1 MRKRPYS
8 QKRLFHRKTRMN
20 RILTTFQGNLVFA
33 LAVIAIFAASFN
45 VCSATEP
52 KTLFSWDFSSDQ
64 DVAEWSPASMTKP
77 VLHDG
82 ALKSRETSWDP
93 FIVSPHFML
102 KPRQGQYIEI
112 RMRSTGAGIGEIF
125 FASSDEGKYN
135 GFSQDKTA
143 SWRIRHDGE
152 FHVYQIMPA
161 WLAEPQIIKIRVDV
175 GRPEAADV
183 ERGVELEIDYIRI
196 LDIGIDEAAPM
207 GRSDWDSDALAT
219 LKSDAVEGRNEW
231 ISEIGRLD
239 PAEIGSNLYFEWR
252 NVGDLADA
260 EPFPRATLRCLTA
273 SGSGQT
279 TVEIPLF
286 NICQAADS
294 LNAVFS
300 KNVDL
305 AAYKEW
311 GAPIFRWEVSTPN
324 NIELRRVA
332 FTKESIGDGVLE
344 TQHGRQSALARLR
357 DGLAFVQYES
367 IVRNCGGAPLA
378 GFSLDADAD
387 DDVLLNEIEIQ
398 KIAIDPLF
406 GFNPTGDRSSVQ
418 TVDASGID
426 ATIFPVK
433 ARANAV
439 AFPKDF
445 SLLPGEACKIVSK
458 FDVKSSGD
466 FDVTLWLDA
475 ISSEKKT
482 ANVLTVALS
491 VLPDAKL
498 PTNLSYV
505 PEPRDT
511 ESDYEIGAFYFP
523 GWSRSVNWEKIDSAA
538 PVRKPLLGYYD
549 ESNPEVVDWQIKWAA
564 ENGIRF
570 FLVDWYWRHGQIS
583 LDHWIN
589 AFQRAKYRSHLK
601 WAIMWANHTGYGTHS
616 TEDWTKVSQFWID
629 HYFKTPE
636 YYTID
641 GKPVV
646 AIWQQ
651 EILDHDMREEA
662 RKEGVELKQGE
673 GCKRAFDITR
683 KMCEEAG
690 LPGVYFIAMKW
701 PEESTDPR
709 IVQELANGSFDE
721 TTIYHFMYPG
731 KNVANPLLYSFDQV
745 VAASK
750 NNWEERRETGI
761 LPFMPNIST
770 GWDSRP
776 WHGFR
781 NVVVYGRSVQS
792 FKRLLEDYKSF
803 ADETGIKRAV
813 LGPLNEWGEG
823 SYIEP
828 NDEFGFGMYEAIRE
842 VLCKEP
848 EDGFPVNYAPHEVGL
863 GPYDYPQSSDK

>member
-1 MRKRPYS
+1 
-8 QKRLFHRKTRMN
+8 MN
-20 RILTTFQGNLVFA
+20 KNLTIFLLGKVVSGIAFVMTILAFA
-33 LAVIAIFAASFN
+33 LVG
-45 VCSATEP
+45 SADEP
-52 KTLFSWDFSSDQ
+52 QTLISWDFNTEQ
-64 DVAEWSPASMTKP
+64 DVAEWSSANLTKP
-77 VLHDG
+77 TFHDG
-82 ALKSRETSWDP
+82 VLRANATSWDP
-93 FIVSPHFML
+93 FVVSPHFML

-112 RMRSTGAGIGEIF
+112 RMRSTGVGLGEIF
-125 FASSDEGKYN
+125 FASSDEGQYN
-135 GFSQDKTA
+135 GFSQAKTA
-143 SWRIRHDGE
+143 TWQIRHDGL
-152 FHVYQIMPA
+152 FHTYQIMPA

-175 GRPEAADV
+175 GRPETDDV
-183 ERGVELEIDYIRI
+183 KRGVELEIDYIRI
-196 LDIGIDEAAPM
+196 LDIGLDEAAPM
-207 GRSDWDSDALAT
+207 NRADWNSDALSK

-239 PAEIGSNLYFEWR
+239 PSSCGSNLYLEWR
-252 NVGDLADA
+252 KTGDRDDV
-260 EPFPRATLRCLTA
+260 EPFPRASLRCLVA

-279 TVEIPLF
+279 TLEVPLF
-286 NICQAADS
+286 NLCQIVKS
-294 LNAVFS
+294 PNEVFS

-305 AAYKEW
+305 SAYKDW
-311 GAPIFRWEVSTPN
+311 GAAIFRWEISLPN
-324 NIELRRVA
+324 DLELERVR
-332 FTKESIGDGVLE
+332 FTKAPVGPGVLE
-344 TQHGRQSALARLR
+344 TQDGRQSALARLS
-357 DGLAFVQYES
+357 DGHAYTQYET
-367 IVRNCGGAPLA
+367 IVRNCGGAPLSKFA
-378 GFSLDADAD
+378 LGADAS
-387 DDVLLNEIEIQ
+387 DDVALKKLEVQ
-398 KIAIDPLF
+398 KIAVDPLL
-406 GFNPTGDRSSVQ
+406 GFNPTGDRNTVQQVDDSVL
-418 TVDASGID
+418 D
-426 ATIFPVK
+426 ATTITVE

-439 AFPKDF
+439 SLPEEF
-445 SLLPGEACKIVSK
+445 SLQPGEACKIVSK
-458 FDVKSSGD
+458 YEVKASGN
-466 FDVTLWLDA
+466 F
-475 ISSEKKT
+475 
-482 ANVLTVALS
+482 NVSLRLGATTSDRKINAGLNVALS
-491 VLPDAKL
+491 VLPSAEL
-498 PTNLSYV
+498 PKNLSYV
-505 PEPRDT
+505 PEPRDV

-523 GWSRSVNWEKIDSAA
+523 GWSKSVNWEKIDSAA
-538 PVRKPLLGYYD
+538 PIRKPLLGYYD

-564 ENGIRF
+564 ENGVKF

-601 WAIMWANHTGYGTHS
+601 WAIMWANHTGHGTHS

-646 AIWQQ
+646 ALWQQ
-651 EILDHDMREEA
+651 EILDFDMREEA

-683 KMCEEAG
+683 KMCKEAG

-701 PEESTDPR
+701 PEASTDPR

-731 KNVANPLLYSFDQV
+731 KNVVNPQLYSFDQV

-750 NNWEERRETGI
+750 PNWEERYETGI

-781 NVVVYGRSVQS
+781 SVVVYGRSVQS

-803 ADETGIKRAV
+803 ADKTGVKRAV

-828 NDEFGFGMYEAIRE
+828 NNEFGFGMYEAIRE
-842 VLCKEP
+842 VLCKKP
-848 EDGFPVNYAPHEVGL
+848 EGGFPVNYAPHEVGL
-863 GPYDYPQSSDK
+863 GPYDYPKDTDK

>member
-1 MRKRPYS
+1 MTEKFTVFFGVIIS
-8 QKRLFHRKTRMN
+8 VLALFTAVS
-20 RILTTFQGNLVFA
+20 TTP
-33 LAVIAIFAASFN
+33 N
-45 VCSATEP
+45 VCSAAEP
-52 KTLFSWDFSSDQ
+52 QTILSWDFN
-64 DVAEWSPASMTKP
+64 DVQSVEEWTPASLTKP

-82 ALKSRETSWDP
+82 ALKAREISWDP
-93 FIVSPHFML
+93 FVVSPHFML
-102 KPRQGQYIEI
+102 KPRQGQYVEI

-135 GFSQDKTA
+135 GFSQEKTA

-152 FHVYQIMPA
+152 FHTYQIMPA

-175 GRPEAADV
+175 GRPETADV
-183 ERGVELEIDYIRI
+183 ERGAELEIDYIRI

-207 GRSDWDSDALAT
+207 GRSDWDENALSR
-219 LKSDAVEGRNEW
+219 LQSDAVEGRNEW

-239 PAEIGSNLYFEWR
+239 PAEIGSNLYFEWQ
-252 NVGDLADA
+252 NVDNGADD

-279 TVEIPLF
+279 SVEIPLF
-286 NICQAADS
+286 NLCQAADS
-294 LNAVFS
+294 SDVVFS
-300 KNVDL
+300 KNVEL
-305 AAYKEW
+305 GAYKEW
-311 GAPIFRWEVSTPN
+311 GAPFFRWEVSLPSAVK
-324 NIELRRVA
+324 LRRVA
-332 FTKESIGDGVLE
+332 FTKEPIGDGVLE
-344 TQHGRQSALARLR
+344 TQDGRQSELARLYN
-357 DGLAFVQYES
+357 GLAAVQYET
-367 IVRNCGGAPLA
+367 IVRNCGGAPLG
-378 GFSLDADAD
+378 GFKLTADSN
-387 DDVLLNEIEIQ
+387 DDVLLKEVVIQ
-398 KIAIDPLF
+398 KIAVDPLL
-406 GFNPTGDRSSVQ
+406 GFNPIGDRSSVQ
-418 TVDASGID
+418 TVDASGLD
-426 ATIFPVK
+426 ATIVAVK
-433 ARANAV
+433 AQDSVA
-439 AFPKDF
+439 AFPDGF

-458 FDVKSSGD
+458 YDVKSSGD
-466 FDVTLWLDA
+466 FDVALRLSATT
-475 ISSEKKT
+475 SKKET
-482 ANVLTVALS
+482 ANALTVALK
-491 VLPDAKL
+491 VLPSAEL
-498 PTNLSYV
+498 PKNVSYV
-505 PEPRDT
+505 PEPRNL

-538 PVRKPLLGYYD
+538 PIRKPLLGYYD

-589 AFQRAKYRSHLK
+589 AFQHAKYRSHLK

-629 HYFKTPE
+629 NYFKTPE

-646 AIWQQ
+646 ALWQQ

-662 RKEGVELKQGE
+662 LKEGVELKQGE

-709 IVQELANGSFDE
+709 VVQELANGSFDE

-731 KNVANPLLYSFDQV
+731 KGVANPMLYSFDQV

-750 NNWEERRETGI
+750 TNWEERHETGI

-781 NVVVYGRSVQS
+781 SVVVYGRSVKS

-803 ADETGIKRAV
+803 ADKTGIKRAV

-828 NDEFGFGMYEAIRE
+828 NNEFGFGMYEAIRD
-842 VLCKEP
+842 VLCKRP
-848 EDGFPVNYAPHEVGL
+848 EGGFPVNYAPHEIGL
-863 GPYDYPQSSDK
+863 GPYDYPKNSKK